1 MAFLTEESVRARA
14 QKEARLLRKSVT
26 AALNEAAGPEDRFDV
41 FLSHSSAEDEEFLLG
56 VKALLEDED
65 LSVYVDRYSDPH
77 LSPDRVTRATAFL
90 LRKRLRASASLV
102 YAYSSHSTM
111 SRWMPWELGFFD
123 GMGRPVAVLPV
134 VPSSKSDFR
143 KEEYLG
149 LYPHMDAEV
158 LDFGDGGRRM
168 FVVPDPRSP
177 RNTIVFRE
185 WLQAAH
191 GRRE

>member
-1 MAFLTEESVRARA
+1 MALLTEGVVRARA
-14 QKEARLLRKSVT
+14 QQQVKIKRKSVT
-26 AALNEAAGPEDRFDV
+26 ASLNEAAGPEDRFNV

-56 VKALLEDED
+56 VKALLEDD
-65 LSVYVDRYSDPH
+65 GLSVYVDRYSDPH
-77 LSPDRVTRATAFL
+77 LSPDRVTRATAIL
-90 LRKRLRASASLV
+90 LRQRLRASASLV

-123 GMGRPVAVLPV
+123 GMDRPIAVLPV
-134 VPSSKSDFR
+134 VPSGQSDFR

-149 LYPHMDAEV
+149 LYPNMDAEV
-158 LDFGDGGRRM
+158 LNFGDGAKRT

-177 RNTIVFRE
+177 RSTIVFRE

-191 GRRE
+191 GRRR